1 MSVNVSFFGNMPDG
15 KEVRLF
21 TVKNSNGIILQVITL
36 GATLQALYTP
46 DNTAELTIS
55 QSALTAFTV
64 ILILRTIRAKLSED
78 MPTE

>member
-36 GATLQALYTP
+36 GATLP
-46 DNTAELTIS
+46 INTAELTIS

>member
-46 DNTAELTIS
+46 D
-55 QSALTAFTV
+55 
-64 ILILRTIRAKLSED
+64 K
-78 MPTE
+78 